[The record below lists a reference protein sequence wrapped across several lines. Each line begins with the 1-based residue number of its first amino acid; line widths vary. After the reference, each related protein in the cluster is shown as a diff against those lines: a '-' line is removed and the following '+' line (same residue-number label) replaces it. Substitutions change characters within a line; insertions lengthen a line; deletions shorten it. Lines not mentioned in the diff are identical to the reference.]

1 MKEEFASLKTN
12 QTWVYVPAGSD
23 HIIGS
28 RWVFWIKTNTD
39 GSTCLKARVAIK
51 GYEQVEGSD
60 YGETFAPVAK
70 LVSFR
75 LLLTMAAKNAWF
87 IDHMDI
93 VTAFLNPPV
102 EEDIYM
108 QAPEGIDWLDP
119 SWPTMNHPICKLKK
133 SLYGLKQAPRL

>member
-12 QTWVYVPAGSD
+12 ETWVYVPAGRH

-28 RWVFWIKTNTD
+28 RWVFRIKTNTD
-39 GSTCLKARVAIK
+39 GSTRLKARVVIK

-75 LLLTMAAKNAWF
+75 LLLAMAAKNAWF
-87 IDHMDI
+87 IDHMDVVVRREPI
-93 VTAFLNPPV
+93 SKSCEITQADNLNRRR
-102 EEDIYM
+102 
-108 QAPEGIDWLDP
+108 
-119 SWPTMNHPICKLKK
+119 
-133 SLYGLKQAPRL
+133 RLSRKAQ